1 MGNLIE
7 RYVAAV
13 IQQLPEDERTEV
25 AKELRSNIYDML
37 SDQPSDNEII
47 EVLQSMGS
55 PTKLA
60 EQYRQNPRYLI
71 SPQVYDE
78 YIRLLKLLV
87 PIVGIITAIVGA
99 VSGFIEVFQQAGS
112 QVNRI
117 LQVMLQTGIQSGV
130 SGILQTFVWTTA
142 GFVIAERSGIL
153 NNRKQKA
160 WTIEELPPL
169 TAEKLIPVSDP
180 VAEMITT
187 IVFSAFLLFG
197 ALNLYPMVFSNNS
210 SVFLSIPL
218 FSQSFVIFLIPVLII
233 GVLLTLIVSV
243 LKLIDRRWSNRVC
256 AWSIIDNVVS
266 AIMWVFLLMHNTIF
280 SQELVALLQ
289 GYTWSTGDV
298 LHYIANGDT
307 ATIRLFIGVL
317 IVAACSIQIIIV
329 IYYKSKR
336 NQSEPF
342 IKQEQS

>member
-25 AKELRSNIYDML
+25 AKELLSNIYDML

-169 TAEKLIPVSDP
+169 TTEKLIPVSDP
-180 VAEMITT
+180 VAELIATLT
-187 IVFSAFLLFG
+187 FSTFLLLG
-197 ALNLYPMVFSNNS
+197 ALNLYPVVFSNNN

-233 GVLLTLIVSV
+233 GVLLTLIVSA

-256 AWSIIDNVVS
+256 GWSIVDNVVS
-266 AIMWVFLLMHNTIF
+266 AIMWVFLLMHDTIF
-280 SQELVALLQ
+280 SQELVALLH
-289 GYTWSTGDV
+289 GYTWSSGDV

-317 IVAACSIQIIIV
+317 IVAACSIQIIMV

-342 IKQEQS
+342 VKQEQS